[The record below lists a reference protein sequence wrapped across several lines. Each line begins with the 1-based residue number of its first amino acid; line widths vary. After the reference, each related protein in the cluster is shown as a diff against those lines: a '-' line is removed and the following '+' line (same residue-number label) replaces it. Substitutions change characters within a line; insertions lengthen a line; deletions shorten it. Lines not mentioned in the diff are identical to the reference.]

1 MKEPEHND
9 KSAVAT
15 HKGGTG
21 QRILRNGSSGVEVTD
36 NLRHGYISCSEP
48 DVRISKADSGIYDH
62 LPHHRRTRFRS
73 SCGRQSHHLNH
84 PKKSEC
90 QSSTTS
96 SSEACFIVDASSI
109 SKATKSGKEALPY
122 LHHFEARY
130 KFLSALEGDKQQLQR
145 FYNACRGLSQ
155 QNSYVPVAPP
165 DARPTPNPCF
175 LISAKQLR
183 SCSTTGRKTNSQP
196 ITYTLKCVSSA
207 PPDARPTPN
216 PSHIHSNVSAAP
228 APSHSPVPEDVQ
240 LAMAIN
246 ASIQSALA
254 EGVPIPNPQPVNLST
269 NTNGWAPSENTTTTT
284 YNGWGQSSGAP
295 PPSKVATT
303 SDPFNGWSG
312 VRPSSSSPH
321 LHNSQLETPSV
332 LPSAHEAPPTVTVPS
347 APPTVTVPS
356 APPLAEETFY
366 PGPVQY
372 PTIDSSQVDL
382 SVPAAGS
389 KAEPFDPK
397 EDSSGGESS
406 SCVICLDAPVE
417 GACIPCG
424 HMAGCMSCLNEIKG
438 KKWGCPVCCA
448 NIDQVIRLYAV

>member
-1 MKEPEHND
+1 
-9 KSAVAT
+9 S
-15 HKGGTG
+15 
-21 QRILRNGSSGVEVTD
+21 
-36 NLRHGYISCSEP
+36 NLFFVLCS
-48 DVRISKADSGIYDH
+48 V
-62 LPHHRRTRFRS
+62 
-73 SCGRQSHHLNH
+73 
-84 PKKSEC
+84 
-90 QSSTTS
+90 
-96 SSEACFIVDASSI
+96 
-109 SKATKSGKEALPY
+109 
-122 LHHFEARY
+122 
-130 KFLSALEGDKQQLQR
+130 FL
-145 FYNACRGLSQ
+145 FQ
-155 QNSYVPVAPP
+155 QNSYVPV
-165 DARPTPNPCF
+165 
-175 LISAKQLR
+175 
-183 SCSTTGRKTNSQP
+183 
-196 ITYTLKCVSSA
+196 A

-228 APSHSPVPEDVQ
+228 ATTHSPVPEDVQ

-254 EGVPIPNPQPVNLST
+254 EGVPVPNPQPVNLST
-269 NTNGWAPSENTTTTT
+269 NTMGWAPSENTTTTT

-312 VRPSSSSPH
+312 VRPSSSSPQ
-321 LHNSQLETPSV
+321 LYNSQLETPSV

-372 PTIDSSQVDL
+372 PTIDSSPVDL
-382 SVPAAGS
+382 SMPAAGS
-389 KAEPFDPK
+389 KPEPFDPK
-397 EDSSGGESS
+397 EDSGSGASS

-438 KKWGCPVCCA
+438 KKWGCPVCRA